1 MKNLYIHLITLLVFT
16 FSNAQIVDI
25 PDANFKNALVNTNCV
40 DTNGDG
46 NVDSDADINNDGE
59 IQVSEAEAVLYLN
72 VTSENIS
79 SLEGIQSFI
88 NLEDLLCGSNNIT
101 SLNLSQNSNLIWLFG
116 YENQLTNLDVSQS
129 PNLEYILIDNNQ
141 LTDLDITQNSNLKR
155 LWCVNNMLTSLDVT
169 NNYNLRIL
177 DLENNALSN
186 IDVSQNPN
194 LISLLITNN
203 QFTSLDISQN
213 LGLKFLECD
222 SNQLTSLDLSQ
233 NYSLLQLWCN
243 DNQLVNLNIKNGNN
257 ADITKM
263 WAYNNQ
269 DLNCIQ
275 VDDETATYP
284 ECDSN
289 SGWCKDDWTE
299 YSEECILGVEDNT
312 NISFSIYP
320 NPVQDILNLES
331 QQPIERVKIYN
342 LQGQLIM
349 EKYTNS
355 IDVSNLTTGLYFVQ
369 VTVNGKTITKK
380 FLKE

>member
-141 LTDLDITQNSNLKR
+141 LTDIDITQNSNLKR

-380 FLKE
+380 FIKE